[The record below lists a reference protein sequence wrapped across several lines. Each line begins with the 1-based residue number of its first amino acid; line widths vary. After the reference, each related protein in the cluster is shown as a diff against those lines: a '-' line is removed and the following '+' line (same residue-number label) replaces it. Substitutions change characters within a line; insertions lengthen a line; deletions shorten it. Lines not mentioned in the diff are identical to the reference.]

1 MHTDLLLF
9 LDELRRNNQRDWFQ
23 ANKPRYEALRKNFT
37 EDVQQLINRIT
48 LFDPEVAGLQ
58 AKDCLFRIYR
68 DIRFS
73 PDKTP
78 YKTHFGAYIAAG
90 GRSSE
95 RAGYYLHIEPGK
107 SIIAGGIWCP
117 SPALLKL
124 LRKDIYENMD
134 DFLSILQTPVFHQN
148 FPKLDGDVLKRM
160 PAGYPTDYPQGEIL
174 RHKDFCVTAAISD
187 QLIESTNWLDEIS
200 GKLQLLYPLNRFLNY
215 SVDEYQGNA

>member
-1 MHTDLLLF
+1 MHAELLLF
-9 LDELRRNNQRDWFQ
+9 LEELSRNNQRDWFQ
-23 ANKPRYEALRKNFT
+23 TNKPRYEALRKNFT
-37 EDVQQLINRIT
+37 EDVQQLINRIA
-48 LFDPEVAGLQ
+48 LFDPEIAGLQ

-90 GRSSE
+90 GRGSE

-107 SIIAGGIWCP
+107 SLIAGGIWCP

-134 DFLSILQTPVFHQN
+134 DFLSILQAPALHKI

-160 PAGYPTDYPQGEIL
+160 PAGYPTDYPHGEIL
-174 RHKDFCVTAAISD
+174 RHKDFCVTASISD
-187 QLIESTNWLDEIS
+187 QLIESSNWLDEIS

-215 SVDEYQGNA
+215 SVDEYQGNV